1 MWPNTGSCRG
11 GQFLERVFQGGAFA
25 GRTAAE
31 SYFVRCGLDTTTQRD
46 IENGVVNV
54 EVGFAP
60 LRPAEFVVSRIR
72 HHFD

>member
-1 MWPNTGSCRG
+1 MWPDTGSCRG
-11 GQFLERVFQGGAFA
+11 GQFLEGVFQGGALA
-25 GRTAAE
+25 SRTAVE
-31 SYFVRCGLDTTTQRD
+31 SHFVRCGLDTTTQRD

-60 LRPAEFVVSRIR
+60 LRPAEFVVFRIR

>member
-1 MWPNTGSCRG
+1 M
-11 GQFLERVFQGGAFA
+11 
-25 GRTAAE
+25 
-31 SYFVRCGLDTTTQRD
+31 RCGLDTTTQRD